1 MNFKTLT
8 KLAATLVALG
18 LATAATQAVTIT
30 LQVGTGATSGS
41 GAIKNSTSPY
51 VLGEFLPGV
60 VGMQGAA
67 VREAAMVNSLIP
79 MSLGGQANF
88 NLGSGP
94 AEVAQRSLN
103 AFSPLPTATDVGA
116 VLVGQASGSG
126 NFTAAVPAGG
136 YTYYVAQ
143 WDGPNGGAMAYDI
156 AGIAPGT
163 LLQLPINAYGHGQT
177 GGSFLKSGTP
187 TSLPDGG
194 ATVVLLGLGIAG
206 LGAMRRKLS

>member
-1 MNFKTLT
+1 MNLKTVT
-8 KLAATLVALG
+8 KLAAAIALVG
-18 LATAATQAVTIT
+18 FMAASHAVTIT
-30 LQVGTGATSGS
+30 LQVGTGATTGS

-51 VLGEFLPGV
+51 VLGEFFPGV

-67 VREAAMVNSLIP
+67 VREAAMVNTLIG
-79 MSLGGQANF
+79 MSLGGQANVG
-88 NLGSGP
+88 LGSNP
-94 AEVAQRSLN
+94 PEVVQRSKN
-103 AFSPLPTATDVGA
+103 VFSPLPTATDVGA

-126 NFTAAVPAGG
+126 NFTAPVPAGG
-136 YTYYVAQ
+136 YTYYVVQ

-156 AGIAPGT
+156 AGITPGT

-194 ATVVLLGLGIAG
+194 ATIALLGVGLLGLGAV
-206 LGAMRRKLS
+206 RRKLS